1 MRPLAV
7 ATLALLCVAP
17 VQAKIEIRDVQASLG
32 SLGPER
38 QSAEYV
44 AGDEV
49 FFRFTLA
56 GVRADE
62 DGWTRAELRMTV
74 TDAKG
79 KVITRDESPFQQVIG
94 LGGGAVPAFASFNVG
109 EDVPPGEYE
118 LAVVFTDLLAR
129 ESVSFKRK
137 VVCKAEEFA
146 LVRVRFSHDAEGQVP
161 APVGGL
167 VRQQLVV
174 RLAAV
179 GFARKGEID
188 VEMEITVLDEK
199 GKPVIPKPIRAAAH
213 TEKPDEVKSAASVT
227 LSGTVGLNRPGE
239 FVLRIVVTDKVTT
252 KKLTFETPL
261 RVTAP

>member
-1 MRPLAV
+1 MRSLAV
-7 ATLALLCVAP
+7 VTLALMCAAP
-17 VQAKIEIRDVQASLG
+17 VQAKFEIRDVQASLG
-32 SLGPER
+32 PLGPER
-38 QSAEYV
+38 KSAEYV

-49 FFRFTLA
+49 FFRFTVA
-56 GVRADE
+56 GVRTDD
-62 DGWTRAELRMTV
+62 DGWARAEIRMTV

-79 KVITRDESPFQQVIG
+79 KVITRDESPFQQMID
-94 LGGGAVPAFASFNVG
+94 LGGGSVPASASFNVG

-146 LVRVRFSHDAEGQVP
+146 LVRVRFSHDAAGMVP
-161 APVGGL
+161 APVGGT
-167 VRQQLVV
+167 VRQKLFV
-174 RLAAV
+174 RLKAV
-179 GFARKGEID
+179 GFARKDEID
-188 VEMEITVLDEK
+188 VEMEMTVLDEK

-213 TEKPDEVKSAASVT
+213 TEKPDEVKHATSVT
-227 LSGTVGLNRPGE
+227 LPGTVGLNRPGE
-239 FVLRIVVTDKVTT
+239 FVLRIVVTDKLTN